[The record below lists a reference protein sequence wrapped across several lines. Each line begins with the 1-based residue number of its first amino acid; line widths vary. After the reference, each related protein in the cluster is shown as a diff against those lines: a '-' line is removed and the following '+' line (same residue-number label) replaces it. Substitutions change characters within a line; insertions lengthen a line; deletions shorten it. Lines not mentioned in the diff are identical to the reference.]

1 LPPLAERSGRTC
13 GRTGVGLPFGYR
25 VRREGGLL
33 ILRRPDG
40 AFVAAFFAACADPF
54 EIEARVW
61 EDAD

>member
-1 LPPLAERSGRTC
+1 MR

-25 VRREGGLL
+25 VRREGGWL
-33 ILRRPDG
+33 ILRRPDC
-40 AFVAAFFAACADPF
+40 AFVAAFFAAHADPF

>member
-1 LPPLAERSGRTC
+1 M
-13 GRTGVGLPFGYR
+13 PFGYR
-25 VRREGGLL
+25 VRKEGGLL

-40 AFVAAFFAACADPF
+40 VFVAAFFAARADPI

>member
-1 LPPLAERSGRTC
+1 MLPLAQKSKKMRGQAV
-13 GRTGVGLPFGYR
+13 VGLPFGYR

-40 AFVAAFFAACADPF
+40 VFVAAFFAARADPI

>member
-1 LPPLAERSGRTC
+1 MPPTAEKGGRRR
-13 GRTGVGLPFGYR
+13 GGGVVGLPFGYR
-25 VRREGGLL
+25 VRREGGQL

-40 AFVAAFFAACADPF
+40 AFVAAFFATCADPF